1 MDFFSYLGR
10 ENKKDPAG
18 KTPPYMYPYGQY
30 SSMYHLVC
38 VHCRATYPAD
48 EIIYNCPRC
57 GHLLAVAYPLD
68 EITVQKKIWEKR
80 PLSVW
85 RYHELLPVHIEPVTL
100 QEGGTPLYHLKRL
113 GDEMHLPHLYAKHE
127 GINPSGSFKDRGMTV
142 GVSMALQL
150 NRKSVACAS
159 TGNTSASLAVYA
171 AKAGI
176 PAVVLLPA
184 GKVAVGKVAQALMH
198 GARVISIRG
207 NFDRALEMVHELCI
221 SHGLYLLNSINPY
234 RLEGQKTIG
243 FEAIDQLGSVPDR
256 FVLPVGNAG
265 NISAVH
271 KGLLELRDLGLIDR
285 LPMMTGIQA
294 EGSSPVVR
302 AIRDGLPEV
311 IPEDHPETVA
321 TAIRIGAPVNAEKAL
336 VAIRTTGG
344 LAASVTDEE
353 ILQMQRD
360 LARIEGIGVEPASA
374 ASVAGVRMLA
384 ESGMIDRDER
394 IVCVVTG
401 HLLKDPDTVIKQCEP
416 PTEIDANLPSLL
428 SALHW

>member
-1 MDFFSYLGR
+1 
-10 ENKKDPAG
+10 
-18 KTPPYMYPYGQY
+18 MYFARQQIL
-30 SSMYHLVC
+30 MYHLEC
-38 VHCRATYPAD
+38 VNCGATYPAD
-48 EIIYNCPRC
+48 EILYNCKKC
-57 GHLLAVAYPLD
+57 SHLLAVKYPID
-68 EITVQKKIWEKR
+68 ELSISRAVWNSR

-85 RYHELLPVHIEPVTL
+85 RYRELLPVRINPVTL
-100 QEGGTPLYHLKRL
+100 QEGGTPLYHLKKL
-113 GDEMHLPHLYAKHE
+113 GEEMGLPYLYAKHE
-127 GINPSGSFKDRGMTV
+127 GMNPSGSFKDRGMTV

-150 NRKSVACAS
+150 GKKSVACAS

-198 GARVISIRG
+198 GAKVISIRG
-207 NFDRALEMVHELCI
+207 NFDRALEMVHDLCLT
-221 SHGLYLLNSINPY
+221 HGLYLLNSINPF

-243 FEAIDQLGSVPDR
+243 FEALDQLGEIPDR

-265 NISAVH
+265 NISAVY
-271 KGLLELRDLGLIDR
+271 KGFLELQELGFMDR

-302 AIRDGLPEV
+302 AIRENLPVV
-311 IPEDHPETVA
+311 IAETNPETVA

-336 VAIRTTGG
+336 TAIRKTGG

-353 ILQMQRD
+353 ILRMQRD
-360 LARIEGIGVEPASA
+360 LARKEGIGVEPASA
-374 ASVAGVRMLA
+374 ASVAGIRKLVEL
-384 ESGMIDRDER
+384 GTIDRNER

-416 PTEIDANLPSLL
+416 PIEIDADLPSLL
-428 SALHW
+428 SALHL

>member
-1 MDFFSYLGR
+1 
-10 ENKKDPAG
+10 
-18 KTPPYMYPYGQY
+18 MYRLRCVNCAAEYG
-30 SSMYHLVC
+30 
-38 VHCRATYPAD
+38 AD
-48 EIIYNCPRC
+48 EVLYTCRKC
-57 GHLLAVAYPLD
+57 GHLLAVRYDLD
-68 EITVQKKIWEKR
+68 AEPVSRDTWNNR

-85 RYHELLPVHIEPVTL
+85 RYRELLPVRIPPVTL

-113 GDEMHLPHLYAKHE
+113 GDEMGLRELYAKHE
-127 GINPSGSFKDRGMTV
+127 GMNPSGSFKDRGMTV
-142 GVSMALQL
+142 GVTMAIQL
-150 NRKSVACAS
+150 DKKSVACAS

-221 SHGLYLLNSINPY
+221 SHGLYLLNSVNPY

-243 FEAIDQLGSVPDR
+243 FEALDQLGGVPDR

-271 KGLLELRDLGLIDR
+271 KGLLELQELGFIDR

-294 EGSSPVVR
+294 AGSMPIVR
-302 AIRDGLPEV
+302 AIRDNLPV
-311 IPEDHPETVA
+311 VVPEEHPETVA

-344 LAASVTDEE
+344 TAEAVTDDE
-353 ILQMQRD
+353 ILAMQRD
-360 LARIEGIGVEPASA
+360 LARKEGIGVEPASA
-374 ASVAGVRMLA
+374 ASVAGVKKLR
-384 ESGMIDRDER
+384 EQGIIDRDEQV
-394 IVCVVTG
+394 VCVVTG
-401 HLLKDPDTVIKQCEP
+401 HLLKDPDTVIRQCEP
-416 PTEIDANLPSLL
+416 PTEIDADLQSLL
-428 SALHW
+428 SALHLS